1 MIECELCGDYFHE
14 EDIRECPECL
24 KGMCEGCY
32 ERHIPIC
39 FYVSQHDDINTYDE
53 QIILPKGMKEGH

>member
-14 EDIRECPECL
+14 EDMKEFPECL
-24 KGMCEGCY
+24 KEMCESCY
-32 ERHIPIC
+32 ERHVPIC

-53 QIILPKGMKEGH
+53 